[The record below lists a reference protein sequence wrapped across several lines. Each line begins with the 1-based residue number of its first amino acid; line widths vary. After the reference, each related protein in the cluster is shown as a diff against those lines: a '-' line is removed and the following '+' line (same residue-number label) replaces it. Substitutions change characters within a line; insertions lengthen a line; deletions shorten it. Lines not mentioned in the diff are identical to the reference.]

1 MPDRYF
7 LLGENVANSPSP
19 SMMNAAFKAL
29 GLEAEYLAIP
39 VRASELS
46 SALNKLR
53 TSRASGLNV
62 TIPHKTSIIR
72 LLDSVDKASAR
83 IGAVNTVK
91 SEGGSYRGY
100 NSDVDGITEPLRS
113 RGFTTITR
121 AFVLGTGGASR
132 AFCEAMHELGCN
144 ELTALSR
151 DPESASGFL
160 HSMRSSFPDES
171 IEVVSLDN
179 IPSEAP
185 EVFFNASPAGANGI
199 PFPEQVAGVLEK
211 RPIVFDAV
219 YYPVETELV
228 EMAKE
233 QRCPIVYGHE
243 MLLHQGLK
251 SFQIWTGQ
259 VPPEEPMRAALLRS
273 LGVIAA

>member
-7 LLGENVANSPSP
+7 LLGEKVANSPSP
-19 SMMNAAFKAL
+19 SMMNAAFEAL
-29 GLEAEYLAIP
+29 GLEAEYQAIP
-39 VRASELS
+39 VRASELR
-46 SALNKLR
+46 SAFMKLR

-62 TIPHKTSIIR
+62 TIPHKTSIMS
-72 LLDSVDKASAR
+72 LLDSADMASAR

-91 SEGGSYRGY
+91 SEGGLYRGY
-100 NSDVDGITEPLRS
+100 NSDVDGITESLRS
-113 RGFTTITR
+113 RGFTTISR

-151 DPESASGFL
+151 SPEGASGFL
-160 HSMRSSFPDES
+160 NSMRSSYPNVS

-179 IPSEAP
+179 IPSDAP
-185 EVFFNASPAGANGI
+185 EVFFNATPAGANGI
-199 PFPEQVAGVLEK
+199 PFPEQVGGVLEK

-228 EMAKE
+228 KMAKE
-233 QRCPIVYGHE
+233 KHCPVVYGHE

-251 SFQIWTGQ
+251 SLQIWTGRA
-259 VPPEEPMRAALLRS
+259 PPEEPMKAALLRS